1 MVRRVLLIVGLG
13 LLGVLAAA
21 SIGYASYLV
30 SRDDVG
36 LPVTKLEEAPRDV
49 VPVQARTQT
58 RRTTSTRTAT
68 VDDRLDRGLI
78 PPTTTGDDN
87 SGRGRGRGGDDDSSG
102 SGSGGSGS
110 GSSGSGSG
118 GGNSGSGGGGD
129 DFDDD

>member
-36 LPVTKLEEAPRDV
+36 LPVTKLEQAPV

-58 RRTTSTRTAT
+58 QKTTSTRTAT
-68 VDDRLDRGLI
+68 SEDNLDKGLI

-87 SGRGRGRGGDDDSSG
+87 SGRGSDNSG
-102 SGSGGSGS
+102 K
-110 GSSGSGSG
+110 GSSGSDSSGKGS
-118 GGNSGSGGGGD
+118 GGD

>member
-1 MVRRVLLIVGLG
+1 MMARRVLLIVGLG

-36 LPVTKLEEAPRDV
+36 LPVTKLEQAPRDV
-49 VPVQARTQT
+49 VPTEARTQT
-58 RRTTSTRTAT
+58 EQRTTSTRTAT

-87 SGRGRGRGGDDDSSG
+87 SGRGGGDDDNSG
-102 SGSGGSGS
+102 K

-118 GGNSGSGGGGD
+118 SGSDNSGKGSSGGGGD
-129 DFDDD
+129 YDDD

>member
-36 LPVTKLEEAPRDV
+36 LPVTKLEQAPRDV
-49 VPVQARTQT
+49 VPVPARAQT

-87 SGRGRGRGGDDDSSG
+87 SGRGRGSDDNSG
-102 SGSGGSGS
+102 K

-118 GGNSGSGGGGD
+118 SDSSGKGSGGDD

>member
-36 LPVTKLEEAPRDV
+36 LPVTKLEQAP

-58 RRTTSTRTAT
+58 QRTTSTRTAT
-68 VDDRLDRGLI
+68 VEDNLDKGLI
-78 PPTTTGDDN
+78 PPITTGDDSSGGGSDN
-87 SGRGRGRGGDDDSSG
+87 SGK
-102 SGSGGSGS
+102 
-110 GSSGSGSG
+110 GSSGSDSSGKGS
-118 GGNSGSGGGGD
+118 GGGD

>member
-36 LPVTKLEEAPRDV
+36 LPVTKLEQAPRDV

-58 RRTTSTRTAT
+58 QRTTSTRTAT
-68 VDDRLDRGLI
+68 VDDRLDRGLTT

-87 SGRGRGRGGDDDSSG
+87 SGRGRGSDDNSG
-102 SGSGGSGS
+102 K
-110 GSSGSGSG
+110 GSSGSGDAPARAPAATSTTT
-118 GGNSGSGGGGD
+118 S
-129 DFDDD
+129 

>member
-1 MVRRVLLIVGLG
+1 MVRRVLLIIGLG

-36 LPVTKLEEAPRDV
+36 LPVTKLEQAPRDV

-58 RRTTSTRTAT
+58 QRTTSTRTAT

-87 SGRGRGRGGDDDSSG
+87 SGRGRGGDDNSG
-102 SGSGGSGS
+102 K
-110 GSSGSGSG
+110 GSSGSDSSGKGS
-118 GGNSGSGGGGD
+118 GGGD

>member
-1 MVRRVLLIVGLG
+1 MMARRVLLTVGLG

-30 SRDDVG
+30 SRDEVG
-36 LPVTKLEEAPRDV
+36 LPVTKLEQAPRDV
-49 VPVQARTQT
+49 VPTKARTQP
-58 RRTTSTRTAT
+58 RTTSTRTSTGDDRST

-87 SGRGRGRGGDDDSSG
+87 SGRGSGGDDNSG
-102 SGSGGSGS
+102 K
-110 GSSGSGSG
+110 GSSGSGSDSSG
-118 GGNSGSGGGGD
+118 KGSGGGGG